1 MKRLK
6 GILTWKEKRL
16 GRIFYRAGAPARLVM
31 VLLAI
36 CRPLSAYASHAALGK
51 CPACP
56 CHEPA
61 RLRWQVCIAI
71 QMAVYNRIELCIVL

>member
-16 GRIFYRAGAPARLVM
+16 GIIYYRAGAPARLVM

-61 RLRWQVCIAI
+61 LIADGKC
-71 QMAVYNRIELCIVL
+71 V